1 MASNMKETIMSY
13 IDRLPDEPYTKES
26 QARLERIIKEE
37 SKNSKQLNK
46 KAT

>member
-1 MASNMKETIMSY
+1 MKEKIMSY
-13 IDRLPDEPYTKES
+13 IDSLPDQPYTQES
-26 QARLERIIKEE
+26 QARLERIIEEE

>member
-1 MASNMKETIMSY
+1 MKEKIMSY
-13 IDRLPDEPYTKES
+13 IDRLPDRPYTQES
-26 QARLERIIKEE
+26 QARLERIIREE

>member
-1 MASNMKETIMSY
+1 MESIMKDTVMFY
-13 IDRLPDEPYTKES
+13 IDRLPDEPYTQES

>member
-1 MASNMKETIMSY
+1 MKESVMSY
-13 IDRLPDEPYTKES
+13 VERLPDKPYTQES
-26 QARLERIIKEE
+26 QARLERIIEEE

>member
-1 MASNMKETIMSY
+1 MKEKIMSY
-13 IDRLPDEPYTKES
+13 VDRLPDKPYTQES
-26 QARLERIIKEE
+26 QARLEKIIREE

>member
-1 MASNMKETIMSY
+1 MKETVMIY
-13 IDRLPDEPYTKES
+13 IDRLPDEPYTQES